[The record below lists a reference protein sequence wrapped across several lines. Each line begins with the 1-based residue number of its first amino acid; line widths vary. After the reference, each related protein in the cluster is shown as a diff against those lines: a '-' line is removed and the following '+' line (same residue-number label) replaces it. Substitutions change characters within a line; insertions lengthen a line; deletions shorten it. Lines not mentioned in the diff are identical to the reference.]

1 MALLDRASALL
12 LPTTPE
18 PDSPPRVLRW
28 MSDHEDAQPTV
39 AHATAPH
46 AAAPAVMQSL
56 PFDIIHTL
64 LEFTDIIDLVNLCST
79 CKSLR
84 AHLKNDSIWRRE
96 CLSYGVR
103 DLTYFGG
110 QSAYAVFARLLHP
123 YGPLIGLWA
132 NDSPFY
138 GKILE
143 FRLFNGDETEQGG
156 IIGEVWTSPSMAPA
170 DSPAPPTYARAVK
183 LSFER
188 ADADADSPD
197 PCPGAKD
204 SAGTV
209 NVFCDQGTT
218 PPSRHRS
225 SLVRLSATNL
235 GKFLQFYRRKVNLPD
250 FPPHISPWYDTR
262 RALPHTPELPE
273 TTAHHREL
281 IKLFPA
287 ARLPAVFV
295 APTAVLKPAAI
306 SIRCARSSAQCP
318 CQALHAT
325 TLPFANLD
333 ARTPR
338 YYPLKSV
345 ILSGADPSADAW
357 SVAVLDGIWYGSY
370 GPNGTECI
378 YLAHDEDLETVEAT
392 KITGDVHVPRGCVSW
407 IVHLPLESQRE
418 TLQGYWAAVRADDV
432 VPRRVLMGHGTIAGR
447 GFTDMAIVELM
458 AGVISEDQI
467 DIFWTE
473 IHEFRTYKR
482 YKGRPTTS

>member
-1 MALLDRASALL
+1 
-12 LPTTPE
+12 
-18 PDSPPRVLRW
+18 
-28 MSDHEDAQPTV
+28 
-39 AHATAPH
+39 
-46 AAAPAVMQSL
+46 MQLL

-64 LEFTDIIDLVNLCST
+64 LEFTPIIDLVHLCST

-84 AHLKNDSIWRRE
+84 AHLKNDSVWRRE

-110 QSAYAVFARLLHP
+110 QSAYSVFARLLHP

-132 NDSPFY
+132 NDAPFY

-143 FRLFNGDETEQGG
+143 FRLFNGNETEQGG

-170 DSPAPPTYARAVK
+170 DSPAPPTYVRAVK
-183 LSFER
+183 LSFESDTDT
-188 ADADADSPD
+188 DADANTDSDSPD
-197 PCPGAKD
+197 PSPGVQDAT
-204 SAGTV
+204 GIV
-209 NVFCDQGTT
+209 NIFCDQGTS

-225 SLVRLSATNL
+225 SIVRLSATNL

-250 FPPHISPWYDTR
+250 FPPHISPWYDTH

-306 SIRCARSSAQCP
+306 SIRCARPAAQCA
-318 CQALHAT
+318 CFALHAT
-325 TLPFANLD
+325 ALPFANLD

-338 YYPLKSV
+338 YYPLKSA
-345 ILSGADPSADAW
+345 IIHGADPAADAW
-357 SVAVLDGIWYGSY
+357 SVAALDGIWYGSY

-407 IVHLPLESQRE
+407 IVHIPLESQRE

-482 YKGRPTTS
+482 YKGRPSTL